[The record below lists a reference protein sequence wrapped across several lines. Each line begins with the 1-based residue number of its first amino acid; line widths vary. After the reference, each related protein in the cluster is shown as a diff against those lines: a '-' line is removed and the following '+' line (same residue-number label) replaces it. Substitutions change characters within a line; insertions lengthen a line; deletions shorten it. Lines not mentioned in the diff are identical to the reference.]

1 MAPWE
6 QMLITSLATFIASS
20 GGFWIYLKH
29 RMEAKDANTKLLLGL
44 AHDKIV
50 YFGMKYIEKG
60 FVTKDEY
67 DDLLRY
73 FYEPYI
79 SLGGNGTA
87 ERIMR
92 LVQRLPLTLENSRI
106 AQLADSARLRADDDR
121 RDLLDLETAEQ
132 LVKRKRRSGNVESE
146 ERRAND

>member
-1 MAPWE
+1 MDPLV
-6 QMLITSLATFIASS
+6 QGVIVGISTFFAAS
-20 GGFWIYLKH
+20 GGFWVYLKH
-29 RMEAKDANTKLLLGL
+29 RLESHDANTRLLMGL

-67 DDLLRY
+67 DDLIRY
-73 FYEPYI
+73 FYEPYLQ
-79 SLGGNGTA
+79 LGGNGTA

-106 AQLADSARLRADDDR
+106 AQIADEIKVRANDDSKPLESAEELMRRKLAD
-121 RDLLDLETAEQ
+121 
-132 LVKRKRRSGNVESE
+132 E
-146 ERRAND
+146 ERRSQGGSRHDD